1 MTRSFVMLLCL
12 TGMVGSHPASAQC
25 IPGYCPGYRGYN
37 LNVTGGF
44 PGAGPYDSAIAIAG
58 IAAGAGLLNTLI
70 SQSRPT
76 VVVVPPAYGQM
87 AGPLPDGVT
96 IAPAPMADPSTVV
109 VRTQRRSC
117 WQQYV
122 GRDRYGT
129 PMYVMACD

>member
-1 MTRSFVMLLCL
+1 MTRSFVTLLCL
-12 TGMVGSHPASAQC
+12 AGMVASHPASAQC

-70 SQSRPT
+70 TQSRPT
-76 VVVVPPAYGQM
+76 VVVAPPAY
-87 AGPLPDGVT
+87 APSASAPEAVV
-96 IAPAPMADPSTVV
+96 IAPAPVSASSAVI
-109 VRTQRRSC
+109 VRNPRRYC

-122 GRDRYGT
+122 GRDRYGS
-129 PMYVMACD
+129 PMFVSACE

>member
-12 TGMVGSHPASAQC
+12 AGMVGSHPASAQC

-70 SQSRPT
+70 TQSRPT
-76 VVVVPPAYGQM
+76 VVVAPPAY
-87 AGPLPDGVT
+87 APPASPPEAVV
-96 IAPAPMADPSTVV
+96 IAPAPVPASSTVI
-109 VRTQRRSC
+109 VRSPRRYC